1 MQSLLKCQRHYQKK
15 RTFATVHF
23 KTFRWFQNFPSFQK
37 HEYTLQTIQGYHFP
51 STVREIPEP
60 FSSFR
65 NRRTSYSILCL
76 CPNVHRHSFFSH
88 FEVTHIRSIR
98 HQQRFP
104 EVYLIQKFAHTE
116 KLQYHRSN
124 PTIYELLRTEPHDP
138 SYYDPQDRRSLPCQQ
153 SIENHCPSPI

>member
-1 MQSLLKCQRHYQKK
+1 MSEALSKEKNIYY
-15 RTFATVHF
+15 
-23 KTFRWFQNFPSFQK
+23 S
-37 HEYTLQTIQGYHFP
+37 TLQNISLISKFP
-51 STVREIPEP
+51 ILSKARIYFANYSRLSFPFDGKRNSRA
-60 FSSFR
+60 FSSFNRR
-65 NRRTSYSILCL
+65 NHRTSYSILCL

-88 FEVTHIRSIR
+88 FEVTHIRSNR

-138 SYYDPQDRRSLPCQQ
+138 SYYDLQDRRSLPCQQ

>member
-1 MQSLLKCQRHYQKK
+1 MSEALSKEKNIYYSTLQNTYADFKISHPFKSTNILCKLFKAIISLRRSEK
-15 RTFATVHF
+15 
-23 KTFRWFQNFPSFQK
+23 FPSLFRV
-37 HEYTLQTIQGYHFP
+37 
-51 STVREIPEP
+51 STTGTVEHP
-60 FSSFR
+60 
-65 NRRTSYSILCL
+65 SYSILCL

-88 FEVTHIRSIR
+88 FEVTHIRSNR

-124 PTIYELLRTEPHDP
+124 PTIYELLRIEPHDP
-138 SYYDPQDRRSLPCQQ
+138 SYYDLQDRRSLPCQQ